1 MSINSKNFKN
11 FSRLENILIIGNG
24 GRENSLAWAIQKNE
38 LIKKVY
44 LIPGNGGSER
54 INKCERIKIDVNKK
68 DELLEKLDSLKI
80 DLIVIGPEIPLANGL
95 ADFLRKKN
103 FKVFGPNKDGAKLE
117 FSKSWA
123 KEFMQDANIP
133 TANFWKVNSL
143 EEAKRIIDS
152 SSIPLVVK
160 ADGLASGKGVFIPDS
175 KDECFCA
182 AESIFNGKFGNA
194 GNVIVLEEKIQGPE
208 VSVFALC
215 DGKRYTL
222 LPTAQDH
229 KRLNE
234 KDQGPNTG
242 GMGAYSPA
250 PLLTKDYLDK
260 IIKEI
265 IEPTI
270 NELNKRNID
279 YRGVI
284 YFGLMITKSG
294 PKVIEYNCR
303 FGDPECQTI
312 MPLMDQN
319 FVFLLEKCS
328 MGSLTGDE
336 KINTSDKV
344 RGCVI
349 AKSKGYPHEYKTGFE
364 ISIGKIDSNNCQIFD
379 SGTSLS
385 KNGKLLTDGGR
396 VLSVVCQDKDF
407 DFVFEVF
414 ADLVTF
420 FSFFKGVSV
429 DTALLNRIDFSLFR
443 NLEIIGIFK

>member
-1 MSINSKNFKN
+1 MGIHSPSSRSFI
-11 FSRLENILIIGNG
+11 RLENVLIIGNG

-38 LIKKVY
+38 LVKKVY
-44 LIPGNGGSER
+44 LMPGNAGSER
-54 INKCERIKIDVNKK
+54 INKCERIKIDIDNKN
-68 DELLEKLDSLKI
+68 ELIQKLHSFKI
-80 DLIVIGPEIPLANGL
+80 DLVVIGPEIPLASGL
-95 ADFLRKKN
+95 ADFLREKD

-143 EEAKRIIDS
+143 EEAKKIINAS
-152 SSIPLVVK
+152 PFPLVVK
-160 ADGLASGKGVFIPDS
+160 ADGLASGKGVFIPNS
-175 KDECFCA
+175 KNECFKA
-182 AESIFNGKFGNA
+182 AELIFNGKFGKS
-194 GNVIVLEEKIQGPE
+194 GDVVVLEEKIQGPE

-234 KDQGPNTG
+234 KDKGPNTG

-250 PLLTKDYLDK
+250 PLLTKDYLDR
-260 IIKEI
+260 IIVEI

-284 YFGLMITKSG
+284 YFGLMITESG

-328 MGSLTGDE
+328 MGTLTGDE
-336 KINTSDKV
+336 KINNSDKV
-344 RGCVI
+344 SGCVI
-349 AKSKGYPHEYKTGFE
+349 ATSKGYPHEYKVGFQ
-364 ISIGKIDSNNCQIFD
+364 INIGNIDSNDCQIFD

-385 KNGKLLTDGGR
+385 ENGKLLTDGGR
-396 VLSVVCQDKDF
+396 VLSIVCQDKDF
-407 DFVFEVF
+407 DMVFEKAYKNLKKIHF
-414 ADLVTF
+414 E
-420 FSFFKGVSV
+420 G
-429 DTALLNRIDFSLFR
+429 IYFR
-443 NLEIIGIFK
+443 NDIGHQVRKNFSKKN

>member
-1 MSINSKNFKN
+1 MSINSTRSKSTSN
-11 FSRLENILIIGNG
+11 LENILIIGNG

-38 LIKKVY
+38 LVKKVF
-44 LIPGNGGSER
+44 LIPGNAGTER
-54 INKCERIKIDVNKK
+54 INKCERIKIDINNKN
-68 DELLEKLDSLKI
+68 ELVEKLNFFKI
-80 DLIVIGPEIPLANGL
+80 DLVVIGPEIPLANGL
-95 ADFLRKKN
+95 ADYLRKKD

-123 KEFMQDANIP
+123 KEFMQEANIP

-143 EEAKRIIDS
+143 EEAKKIIIS

-160 ADGLASGKGVFIPDS
+160 ADGLASGKGVFIPNS
-175 KDECFCA
+175 KDECLKA
-182 AESIFNGKFGNA
+182 SETIFNGRFGNS
-194 GNVIVLEEKIQGPE
+194 GNIVVLEEKIQGPE

-229 KRLNE
+229 KRLDE
-234 KDQGPNTG
+234 KDKGPNTG

-250 PLLTKDYLDK
+250 PLLTEDYLK
-260 IIKEI
+260 RIIKEI

-270 NELNKRNID
+270 DGLNKKNID
-279 YRGVI
+279 YKGVL

-328 MGSLTGDE
+328 MGNLTGHE
-336 KINTSDKV
+336 KINTSNKV
-344 RGCVI
+344 SGCVI
-349 AKSKGYPHEYKTGFE
+349 ATSKGYPQEYKTGYQ
-364 ISIGKIDSNNCQIFD
+364 IKIGKIDSNDCQIFD
-379 SGTSLS
+379 SGTSFS
-385 KNGKLLTDGGR
+385 ESGKLLTAGGR
-396 VLSVVCQDKDF
+396 VLSIVCQDKDF
-407 DFVFEVF
+407 DRVFEK
-414 ADLVTF
+414 AY
-420 FSFFKGVSV
+420 KN
-429 DTALLNRIDFSLFR
+429 LNEIHFEGIYFR
-443 NLEIIGIFK
+443 NDIGHQVRKNFSKES

>member
-1 MSINSKNFKN
+1 MSIKSASSKSL
-11 FSRLENILIIGNG
+11 SRLENVLIIGNG
-24 GRENSLAWAIQKNE
+24 GRENSLAWAIQKNK
-38 LIKKVY
+38 LVKKVY
-44 LIPGNGGSER
+44 LIPGNAGSER
-54 INKCERIKIDVNKK
+54 IKKCERINIDINDKNALI
-68 DELLEKLDSLKI
+68 ENLYFFKI

-95 ADFLRKKN
+95 ADFLRKKD
-103 FKVFGPNKDGAKLE
+103 FKVFGPGQDGAKLE
-117 FSKSWA
+117 YSKSWA
-123 KEFMQDANIP
+123 KEFMQDAKIP

-143 EEAKRIIDS
+143 ADAKKIIHLS
-152 SSIPLVVK
+152 PSPLVVK
-160 ADGLASGKGVFIPDS
+160 ADGLASGKGVFIPNS
-175 KDECFCA
+175 KDECFRA
-182 AESIFNGKFGNA
+182 AESIFNGKFGKA
-194 GNVIVLEEKIQGPE
+194 GNVVVLEEKIQGPE

-234 KDQGPNTG
+234 KDKGPNTG

-250 PLLTKDYLDK
+250 PLLTKDYLDR

-312 MPLMDQN
+312 MPLMDQD

-328 MGSLTGDE
+328 MGNLTGDE
-336 KINTSDKV
+336 FINTSHKV
-344 RGCVI
+344 SGCVI
-349 AKSKGYPHEYKTGFE
+349 TASEGYPKSYNTGFK
-364 ISIGKIDSNNCQIFD
+364 IKIGDIDTSDCQIFD

-385 KNGKLLTDGGR
+385 KSGELLTDGGR
-396 VLSVVCQDKDF
+396 VLSIVCQAKDF
-407 DFVFEVF
+407 DMVFEKVYKNLKKINY
-414 ADLVTF
+414 D
-420 FSFFKGVSV
+420 G
-429 DTALLNRIDFSLFR
+429 IYFR
-443 NLEIIGIFK
+443 NDIGHQVRKNFSWEN

>member
-38 LIKKVY
+38 LVKKVF
-44 LIPGNGGSER
+44 LIPGNAGSER
-54 INKCERIKIDVNKK
+54 INKCERIKIDIKK
-68 DELLEKLDSLKI
+68 RKELVEKLDFLKV
-80 DLIVIGPEIPLANGL
+80 DLIVIGPEIPLADGL

-103 FKVFGPNKDGAKLE
+103 FKVFGPGKDGAKLE
-117 FSKSWA
+117 YSKSWA
-123 KEFMQDANIP
+123 KEFMRDANIP

-143 EEAKRIIDS
+143 EEAKKIIHS
-152 SSIPLVVK
+152 TSIPLVVK

-175 KDECFCA
+175 KEECFKA
-182 AESIFNGKFGNA
+182 TESVFNGKFGNS
-194 GNVIVLEEKIQGPE
+194 GKVVVLEEKIHGPE

-215 DGKRYTL
+215 DGTKYIL

-234 KDQGPNTG
+234 KDKGPNTG

-250 PLLTKDYLDK
+250 PLLTNNYLER
-260 IIKEI
+260 IIREI

-270 NELNKRNID
+270 NELNKKNID
-279 YRGVI
+279 YKGVI

-312 MPLMDQN
+312 MPLMDQS
-319 FVFLLEKCS
+319 FVSLLEKCS
-328 MGSLTGDE
+328 MGNLTGNE
-336 KINTSDKV
+336 KIVTSDKV
-344 RGCVI
+344 SGCVI
-349 AKSKGYPHEYKTGFE
+349 ATSKGYPNEYNTGFP
-364 ISIGKIDSNNCQIFD
+364 IKIGKIDSSNCQIFD

-385 KNGKLLTDGGR
+385 KDGELLTDGGR

-407 DFVFEVF
+407 DLVFEKAYKNLKEINF
-414 ADLVTF
+414 D
-420 FSFFKGVSV
+420 G
-429 DTALLNRIDFSLFR
+429 IYFR
-443 NLEIIGIFK
+443 NDIGHQVRKNLKKEN